1 VRCSRV
7 AAGPWCRTQP
17 RRSAGLCSLVSA
29 ARVRTRDCWGT
40 PDVAGQSDC
49 DFRSTLAGCW
59 GNRALAATDVQASG
73 VCWKAC

>member
-1 VRCSRV
+1 ML
-7 AAGPWCRTQP
+7 AG
-17 RRSAGLCSLVSA
+17 RRGALVSDLA
-29 ARVRTRDCWGT
+29 APFGGVMQPSLGREGAHEGLLGT